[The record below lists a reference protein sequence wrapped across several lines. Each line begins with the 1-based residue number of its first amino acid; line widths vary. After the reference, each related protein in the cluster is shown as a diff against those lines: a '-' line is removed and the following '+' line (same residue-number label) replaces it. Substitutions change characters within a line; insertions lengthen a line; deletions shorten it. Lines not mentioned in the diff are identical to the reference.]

1 MNVLSKLLPD
11 KLKAIFAKADESVE
25 IKTPQELASFMRQQ
39 ASNHELTNLALLRCI
54 LLISE
59 SLAML
64 PLNLMKSGKEKE
76 YAKDE
81 PLYRLLKK
89 FPNASQTAYEFKRQM
104 QLNVLF
110 YGNAYAYIIRSGK
123 KVVGL
128 EPLSNSSIMV
138 KKRSDFKLEYHYSH
152 HGKYQVFQQHEIL
165 HIKDFSFDGITGQ
178 SRVTMAARALGI
190 ARDAEDAI
198 QRFFSKGVMARGALT
213 TDTELSDAAFDRL
226 KQSMEK
232 YGGPES
238 NHKFMVLEQGL
249 KPILF
254 GNSAADGQH
263 IENRNHQ
270 IEEVARAF
278 GVPRPLL
285 MMDDTSWGSGIEQLA
300 IYFVQY
306 TLLPWFTCWE
316 QAIER
321 SLLAGNDDFYVK
333 FNERALLRGTLKD
346 QADFF
351 AKALGAGGHGAW
363 YTQNE
368 VRDLQD
374 LAPVDDE
381 VADTLKPPLSTST
394 SIKGMT
400 DESIETTRN

>member
-1 MNVLSKLLPD
+1 MNLLSKLLPD
-11 KLKAIFAKADESVE
+11 KLRGIFARVDETVE
-25 IKTPQELASFMRQQ
+25 IKTPQQLASFMKAQS
-39 ASNHELTNLALLRCI
+39 AGHELTNLALLRCI

-76 YAKDE
+76 HAKGE
-81 PLYRLLKK
+81 PLYRVLKK

-123 KVVGL
+123 KIMGL
-128 EPLSNSSIMV
+128 EPLSTSAITV
-138 KKRSDFKLEYHYSH
+138 KKRADFRLEYHYSH
-152 HGKYQVFQQHEIL
+152 QCKRQVFQQHEIL
-165 HIKDFSFDGITGQ
+165 HIKDFSFDGVMGE

-190 ARDAEDAI
+190 ARDAEEAI

-226 KQSMEK
+226 KQSMEE
-232 YGGPES
+232 YGGPDS

-321 SLLAGNDDFYVK
+321 SLLSDSDEFYVK

-346 QADFF
+346 QAEFF

-374 LAPVDDE
+374 MAPVNDE
-381 VADTLKPPLSTST
+381 LANTLKPPITTST
-394 SIKGMT
+394 KGKT
-400 DESIETTRN
+400 DESIETTRD

>member
-1 MNVLSKLLPD
+1 MNLLSKLLPD
-11 KLKAIFAKADESVE
+11 KLRGIFARVDETVE
-25 IKTPQELASFMRQQ
+25 IKTPQQLASFMKAQS
-39 ASNHELTNLALLRCI
+39 AGHELTNLALLRCI

-76 YAKDE
+76 HAKGE
-81 PLYRLLKK
+81 PLYRVLKK

-123 KVVGL
+123 KIMGL
-128 EPLSNSSIMV
+128 EPLSTSAITV
-138 KKRSDFKLEYHYSH
+138 KKRADFRLEYHYSH
-152 HGKYQVFQQHEIL
+152 QGKRQVFQQHEIL
-165 HIKDFSFDGITGQ
+165 HIKDFSFDGVMGE

-190 ARDAEDAI
+190 ARDAEEAI

-226 KQSMEK
+226 KQSMEE
-232 YGGPES
+232 YGGPDS

-321 SLLAGNDDFYVK
+321 SLLSDSDEFYVK

-346 QADFF
+346 QAEFF

-374 LAPVDDE
+374 MAPVNDE
-381 VADTLKPPLSTST
+381 LANTLKPPITTST
-394 SIKGMT
+394 KGKT
-400 DESIETTRN
+400 DESIETTRD

>member
-1 MNVLSKLLPD
+1 MNLLSKLLPD
-11 KLKAIFAKADESVE
+11 KLRGIFARVDETVE
-25 IKTPQELASFMRQQ
+25 IKTPQQLASFMKAQS
-39 ASNHELTNLALLRCI
+39 AGHELTNLALLRCI

-76 YAKDE
+76 HAKGE
-81 PLYRLLKK
+81 PLYRVLKK

-123 KVVGL
+123 KIMGL
-128 EPLSNSSIMV
+128 EPLSTSAITV
-138 KKRSDFKLEYHYSH
+138 KKRADFRLEYHYSH
-152 HGKYQVFQQHEIL
+152 QGKRQVFQQHEIL
-165 HIKDFSFDGITGQ
+165 HIKDFSFDGVMGE

-190 ARDAEDAI
+190 ARDAEEAI

-226 KQSMEK
+226 KQSMEE
-232 YGGPES
+232 YGGPDS

-278 GVPRPLL
+278 GVPRL
-285 MMDDTSWGSGIEQLA
+285 T
-300 IYFVQY
+300 
-306 TLLPWFTCWE
+306 
-316 QAIER
+316 
-321 SLLAGNDDFYVK
+321 
-333 FNERALLRGTLKD
+333 
-346 QADFF
+346 
-351 AKALGAGGHGAW
+351 
-363 YTQNE
+363 
-368 VRDLQD
+368 
-374 LAPVDDE
+374 
-381 VADTLKPPLSTST
+381 
-394 SIKGMT
+394 
-400 DESIETTRN
+400 

>member
-1 MNVLSKLLPD
+1 MNLLSKLLPD
-11 KLKAIFAKADESVE
+11 KLRGIFARVDETVE
-25 IKTPQELASFMRQQ
+25 IKTPQQLASFMKAQS
-39 ASNHELTNLALLRCI
+39 AGHELTNLALLRCI

-76 YAKDE
+76 HAKGE
-81 PLYRLLKK
+81 PLYRVLKK

-123 KVVGL
+123 KIMGL
-128 EPLSNSSIMV
+128 EPLSTSAITV
-138 KKRSDFKLEYHYSH
+138 KKRADFRLEYHYSH
-152 HGKYQVFQQHEIL
+152 QGKRQVFQQHEIL
-165 HIKDFSFDGITGQ
+165 HIKDFSFDGVMGE

-190 ARDAEDAI
+190 ARDAEEAI

-226 KQSMEK
+226 KQSMEE
-232 YGGPES
+232 YGGPDS

-321 SLLAGNDDFYVK
+321 SLLSDSDEFYVK

-346 QADFF
+346 QAEFF
-351 AKALGAGGHGAW
+351 AKALAAGGHGAW

-374 LAPVDDE
+374 MAPVNDE
-381 VADTLKPPLSTST
+381 LANTLKPPITTST
-394 SIKGMT
+394 KGKT
-400 DESIETTRN
+400 DESIETTRD

>member
-1 MNVLSKLLPD
+1 MNFLSKLLPD
-11 KLKAIFAKADESVE
+11 KLRGIFARVDETVE
-25 IKTPQELASFMRQQ
+25 IKTPQQLASFMKAQ
-39 ASNHELTNLALLRCI
+39 SVGHELTNLALLRCI

-76 YAKDE
+76 HAKGE
-81 PLYRLLKK
+81 PLYRVLKK

-123 KVVGL
+123 KIMGL
-128 EPLSNSSIMV
+128 EPLSTSAITV
-138 KKRSDFKLEYHYSH
+138 KKRADFRLEYHYSH
-152 HGKYQVFQQHEIL
+152 QGKQQVFQQHEIL
-165 HIKDFSFDGITGQ
+165 HIKDFSFDGVMGE

-190 ARDAEDAI
+190 ARDAEEAI

-226 KQSMEK
+226 KQSMEE
-232 YGGPES
+232 YGGPDS

-321 SLLAGNDDFYVK
+321 SLLSDSDEFYVK

-346 QADFF
+346 QAEFF
-351 AKALGAGGHGAW
+351 SRALGAGGHGAW

-374 LAPVDDE
+374 MAPVSDE
-381 VADTLKPPLSTST
+381 LADVLKPPITTST
-394 SIKGMT
+394 KGKT
-400 DESIETTRN
+400 DESIETTRD

>member
-1 MNVLSKLLPD
+1 MNLLSKLLPD
-11 KLKAIFAKADESVE
+11 KLRGIFARVDETVE
-25 IKTPQELASFMRQQ
+25 IKTPQQLASFMKAQS
-39 ASNHELTNLALLRCI
+39 AGHELTNLALLRCI

-76 YAKDE
+76 HAKGE
-81 PLYRLLKK
+81 PLYRVLKK

-123 KVVGL
+123 KIMGL
-128 EPLSNSSIMV
+128 EPLSTSAITV
-138 KKRSDFKLEYHYSH
+138 KKRADFRLEYHYSH
-152 HGKYQVFQQHEIL
+152 QGKRQVFQQYEIL
-165 HIKDFSFDGITGQ
+165 HIKDFSFDGVMGE

-190 ARDAEDAI
+190 ARDAEEAI

-226 KQSMEK
+226 KQSMEE
-232 YGGPES
+232 YGGPDS

-321 SLLAGNDDFYVK
+321 SLLSDSDEFYVK

-346 QADFF
+346 QAEFF

-374 LAPVDDE
+374 MAPVNDE
-381 VADTLKPPLSTST
+381 LANTLKPPITTST
-394 SIKGMT
+394 KGKT
-400 DESIETTRN
+400 DESIETTRD

>member
-1 MNVLSKLLPD
+1 MNFLSKLLPD
-11 KLKAIFAKADESVE
+11 KLRGIFARVDETVE
-25 IKTPQELASFMRQQ
+25 IKTPQQLASFMKAQS
-39 ASNHELTNLALLRCI
+39 AGHELTNLALLRCI

-76 YAKDE
+76 HAKGE
-81 PLYRLLKK
+81 PLYRVLKK

-123 KVVGL
+123 KIMGL
-128 EPLSNSSIMV
+128 EPLSTSAITV
-138 KKRSDFKLEYHYSH
+138 KKRADFRLEYHYSH
-152 HGKYQVFQQHEIL
+152 QGKRQVFQQHEIL
-165 HIKDFSFDGITGQ
+165 HIKDFSFDGVMGE

-190 ARDAEDAI
+190 ARDAEEAI

-226 KQSMEK
+226 KQSMEE
-232 YGGPES
+232 YGGPDS

-321 SLLAGNDDFYVK
+321 SLLSDSDEFYVK

-346 QADFF
+346 QAEFF

-374 LAPVDDE
+374 MAPVNDE
-381 VADTLKPPLSTST
+381 LANTLKPPITTST
-394 SIKGMT
+394 KGKT
-400 DESIETTRN
+400 DESIETTRD